1 MKVEE
6 RWTFGLLI
14 VMVNLHAYHLCCL
27 LFMVDQGVLALI
39 ALKNFMVVGNLW
51 NYSYKEWKD
60 VLSSS
65 IFLGES

>member
-6 RWTFGLLI
+6 RWTFDLFI

-51 NYSYKEWKD
+51 N
-60 VLSSS
+60 
-65 IFLGES
+65 